1 MLSRPEYR
9 DEEIC
14 ELKTIIIDFP
24 TRTANQ
30 LRTEQLKDLE
40 LKKIIDCFENPNK
53 GVDFANWTGRGYV
66 MNQGVLYR
74 YSPHAE
80 VEEAQLVVPT
90 HEREK
95 ILKLHHDAPTA
106 AHYGADGTFSRI
118 SSKYYWTGM
127 RKFIADYVKS
137 CSECIR
143 YKATNQKPAGLL
155 QTPVPAQRFESIAID
170 LFGPLPETTE
180 GMKWIFIV
188 EDYTTKWVELFPL
201 KQATAKECAM
211 TLLNEVFLRYG
222 VPRRLISDNGTQ
234 FVSAVM
240 QQLCFVLDINQ
251 SLIPVYHP
259 QANPVERK
267 NRDLKPRLA
276 MMVGNNHTLWIE
288 KLPAIRF
295 ALNTSKC
302 ESTDHTAAY
311 LTFARELRTLD
322 QVNTDLR
329 SVIHNDNFVP
339 EFTPYLK
346 RFEGYMSQ
354 IKENIE
360 MSQDRQ
366 KTYADKSRRPSPNYK
381 VNDLVWVKLH
391 PLSKASQNRSAKL
404 MPRRDGPYIVLSQRS
419 PTTFVV
425 ASCDKPDEPLGVYH
439 TSALTPFLNGTETQ
453 SPVVPLKKRGRPRKQ
468 PLVPRGTAGENAIMS
483 ASTPPRRDGLRRS
496 NVIKEL
502 EENMNMIE
510 QIDGY
515 LKIARSFPLVSL
527 NFLKSL
533 TTIRGEQLDKKNYA
547 LLILDNQNLQELWD
561 WQNRKSKLKIL
572 NGKIFFHFN
581 SKLCPSK
588 IQELKKYAETVDW
601 DDRDVSPS
609 SNGDRVACDV
619 TNMNVTVQ
627 SLTPSVVR
635 VKWESFHK
643 QLYDER
649 SLLGYVIYYREA

>member
-1 MLSRPEYR
+1 
-9 DEEIC
+9 
-14 ELKTIIIDFP
+14 
-24 TRTANQ
+24 
-30 LRTEQLKDLE
+30 
-40 LKKIIDCFENPNK
+40 
-53 GVDFANWTGRGYV
+53 
-66 MNQGVLYR
+66 
-74 YSPHAE
+74 
-80 VEEAQLVVPT
+80 
-90 HEREK
+90 
-95 ILKLHHDAPTA
+95 
-106 AHYGADGTFSRI
+106 
-118 SSKYYWTGM
+118 
-127 RKFIADYVKS
+127 
-137 CSECIR
+137 
-143 YKATNQKPAGLL
+143 
-155 QTPVPAQRFESIAID
+155 
-170 LFGPLPETTE
+170 
-180 GMKWIFIV
+180 MKWIFIV

-276 MMVGNNHTLWIE
+276 IMVGNNHTLWIE

-360 MSQDRQ
+360 MNQDRQ

-453 SPVVPLKKRGRPRKQ
+453 SPVVPLKKRGRPCK
-468 PLVPRGTAGENAIMS
+468 
-483 ASTPPRRDGLRRS
+483 
-496 NVIKEL
+496 
-502 EENMNMIE
+502 
-510 QIDGY
+510 
-515 LKIARSFPLVSL
+515 
-527 NFLKSL
+527 
-533 TTIRGEQLDKKNYA
+533 
-547 LLILDNQNLQELWD
+547 
-561 WQNRKSKLKIL
+561 
-572 NGKIFFHFN
+572 
-581 SKLCPSK
+581 
-588 IQELKKYAETVDW
+588 
-601 DDRDVSPS
+601 
-609 SNGDRVACDV
+609 
-619 TNMNVTVQ
+619 
-627 SLTPSVVR
+627 
-635 VKWESFHK
+635 
-643 QLYDER
+643 
-649 SLLGYVIYYREA
+649 

>member
-1 MLSRPEYR
+1 
-9 DEEIC
+9 
-14 ELKTIIIDFP
+14 
-24 TRTANQ
+24 
-30 LRTEQLKDLE
+30 
-40 LKKIIDCFENPNK
+40 
-53 GVDFANWTGRGYV
+53 

-80 VEEAQLVVPT
+80 VEEAQLVVLT

-106 AHYGADGTFSRI
+106 AHYSADGTFSRI

-127 RKFIADYVKS
+127 RKFIADYLKS

-240 QQLCFVLDINQ
+240 QQLCFGLDINQ

-302 ESTDHTAAY
+302 ESTDNTAAY

-329 SVIHNDNFVP
+329 SIIHNDNFVP

-354 IKENIE
+354 IK
-360 MSQDRQ
+360 
-366 KTYADKSRRPSPNYK
+366 
-381 VNDLVWVKLH
+381 
-391 PLSKASQNRSAKL
+391 
-404 MPRRDGPYIVLSQRS
+404 
-419 PTTFVV
+419 
-425 ASCDKPDEPLGVYH
+425 
-439 TSALTPFLNGTETQ
+439 
-453 SPVVPLKKRGRPRKQ
+453 RK
-468 PLVPRGTAGENAIMS
+468 
-483 ASTPPRRDGLRRS
+483 
-496 NVIKEL
+496 
-502 EENMNMIE
+502 
-510 QIDGY
+510 
-515 LKIARSFPLVSL
+515 
-527 NFLKSL
+527 
-533 TTIRGEQLDKKNYA
+533 
-547 LLILDNQNLQELWD
+547 
-561 WQNRKSKLKIL
+561 
-572 NGKIFFHFN
+572 H
-581 SKLCPSK
+581 
-588 IQELKKYAETVDW
+588 
-601 DDRDVSPS
+601 
-609 SNGDRVACDV
+609 
-619 TNMNVTVQ
+619 
-627 SLTPSVVR
+627 
-635 VKWESFHK
+635 
-643 QLYDER
+643 
-649 SLLGYVIYYREA
+649 

>member
-1 MLSRPEYR
+1 MLSRLEYR

-24 TRTANQ
+24 TRTANE

-40 LKKIIDCFENPNK
+40 LKKIVDCFENPNK

-66 MNQGVLYR
+66 MNQGVLYQ

-90 HEREK
+90 HERKK
-95 ILKLHHDAPTA
+95 ILKLHHDAPAA
-106 AHYGADGTFSRI
+106 AHYGADGTFPEFRNI
-118 SSKYYWTGM
+118 TG
-127 RKFIADYVKS
+127 
-137 CSECIR
+137 
-143 YKATNQKPAGLL
+143 L
-155 QTPVPAQRFESIAID
+155 TPVPAQRFESIAID
-170 LFGPLPETTE
+170 LFGPLPETSE

-234 FVSAVM
+234 F
-240 QQLCFVLDINQ
+240 
-251 SLIPVYHP
+251 
-259 QANPVERK
+259 ANPVERK
-267 NRDLKPRLA
+267 NKDLKPRLA

-288 KLPAIRF
+288 KLPVIRF

-311 LTFARELRTLD
+311 LTFARELQTLD

-366 KTYADKSRRPSPNYK
+366 KTHTYADKSHRPIPNYK

-425 ASCDKPDEPLGVYH
+425 ASCDKPD
-439 TSALTPFLNGTETQ
+439 
-453 SPVVPLKKRGRPRKQ
+453 
-468 PLVPRGTAGENAIMS
+468 
-483 ASTPPRRDGLRRS
+483 
-496 NVIKEL
+496 
-502 EENMNMIE
+502 
-510 QIDGY
+510 
-515 LKIARSFPLVSL
+515 
-527 NFLKSL
+527 
-533 TTIRGEQLDKKNYA
+533 
-547 LLILDNQNLQELWD
+547 
-561 WQNRKSKLKIL
+561 
-572 NGKIFFHFN
+572 
-581 SKLCPSK
+581 
-588 IQELKKYAETVDW
+588 
-601 DDRDVSPS
+601 
-609 SNGDRVACDV
+609 
-619 TNMNVTVQ
+619 
-627 SLTPSVVR
+627 
-635 VKWESFHK
+635 
-643 QLYDER
+643 
-649 SLLGYVIYYREA
+649 

>member
-1 MLSRPEYR
+1 MLSWPEYR
-9 DEEIC
+9 DEKIC

-24 TRTANQ
+24 TRTANE

-66 MNQGVLYR
+66 MNQRVLYR

-80 VEEAQLVVPT
+80 DEEAQLVVPT

-106 AHYGADGTFSRI
+106 AHYGADGTFYRI

-127 RKFIADYVKS
+127 RKFIADYVES

-259 QANPVERK
+259 QANPVKRK

-276 MMVGNNHTLWIE
+276 MMV
-288 KLPAIRF
+288 
-295 ALNTSKC
+295 
-302 ESTDHTAAY
+302 
-311 LTFARELRTLD
+311 
-322 QVNTDLR
+322 
-329 SVIHNDNFVP
+329 
-339 EFTPYLK
+339 
-346 RFEGYMSQ
+346 
-354 IKENIE
+354 
-360 MSQDRQ
+360 
-366 KTYADKSRRPSPNYK
+366 DKSRRPSPNYK

-404 MPRRDGPYIVLSQRS
+404 MPRRDGPYIVLSQRY

-425 ASCDKPDEPLGVYH
+425 VSCDKPDEPL
-439 TSALTPFLNGTETQ
+439 
-453 SPVVPLKKRGRPRKQ
+453 
-468 PLVPRGTAGENAIMS
+468 
-483 ASTPPRRDGLRRS
+483 
-496 NVIKEL
+496 
-502 EENMNMIE
+502 
-510 QIDGY
+510 
-515 LKIARSFPLVSL
+515 VS
-527 NFLKSL
+527 
-533 TTIRGEQLDKKNYA
+533 IIHQL
-547 LLILDNQNLQELWD
+547 
-561 WQNRKSKLKIL
+561 
-572 NGKIFFHFN
+572 
-581 SKLCPSK
+581 
-588 IQELKKYAETVDW
+588 
-601 DDRDVSPS
+601 
-609 SNGDRVACDV
+609 
-619 TNMNVTVQ
+619 
-627 SLTPSVVR
+627 
-635 VKWESFHK
+635 
-643 QLYDER
+643 
-649 SLLGYVIYYREA
+649 

>member
-1 MLSRPEYR
+1 MMLPPLH
-9 DEEIC
+9 I
-14 ELKTIIIDFP
+14 T
-24 TRTANQ
+24 
-30 LRTEQLKDLE
+30 
-40 LKKIIDCFENPNK
+40 
-53 GVDFANWTGRGYV
+53 
-66 MNQGVLYR
+66 VLM
-74 YSPHAE
+74 
-80 VEEAQLVVPT
+80 VP
-90 HEREK
+90 
-95 ILKLHHDAPTA
+95 
-106 AHYGADGTFSRI
+106 FSRI

-155 QTPVPAQRFESIAID
+155 QTPVPTQRFESIAID

-240 QQLCFVLDINQ
+240 QQLCFCLGYQ
-251 SLIPVYHP
+251 SKSHSRISPTGKSS
-259 QANPVERK
+259 RK
-267 NRDLKPRLA
+267 EKIGFETSF
-276 MMVGNNHTLWIE
+276 GND
-288 KLPAIRF
+288 
-295 ALNTSKC
+295 
-302 ESTDHTAAY
+302 DHTAAY

-425 ASCDKPDEPLGVYH
+425 ASCDKPNEPLGVYH

-468 PLVPRGTAGENAIMS
+468 PLVPRGTAGENAIRS
-483 ASTPPRRDGLRRS
+483 ASTPPRRDGLRRC
-496 NVIKEL
+496 
-502 EENMNMIE
+502 
-510 QIDGY
+510 
-515 LKIARSFPLVSL
+515 
-527 NFLKSL
+527 
-533 TTIRGEQLDKKNYA
+533 RGECNNY
-547 LLILDNQNLQELWD
+547 I
-561 WQNRKSKLKIL
+561 
-572 NGKIFFHFN
+572 
-581 SKLCPSK
+581 
-588 IQELKKYAETVDW
+588 
-601 DDRDVSPS
+601 
-609 SNGDRVACDV
+609 
-619 TNMNVTVQ
+619 
-627 SLTPSVVR
+627 
-635 VKWESFHK
+635 
-643 QLYDER
+643 
-649 SLLGYVIYYREA
+649 

>member
-24 TRTANQ
+24 TRTANE

-40 LKKIIDCFENPNK
+40 LKKIVDCFENPNK

-74 YSPHAE
+74 
-80 VEEAQLVVPT
+80 
-90 HEREK
+90 
-95 ILKLHHDAPTA
+95 
-106 AHYGADGTFSRI
+106 I

-127 RKFIADYVKS
+127 RKFIDDYVKS

-180 GMKWIFIV
+180 
-188 EDYTTKWVELFPL
+188 
-201 KQATAKECAM
+201 ECAM

-276 MMVGNNHTLWIE
+276 MMV
-288 KLPAIRF
+288 
-295 ALNTSKC
+295 
-302 ESTDHTAAY
+302 DHTAAY

-366 KTYADKSRRPSPNYK
+366 KTHMQINHAGHKS
-381 VNDLVWVKLH
+381 
-391 PLSKASQNRSAKL
+391 
-404 MPRRDGPYIVLSQRS
+404 
-419 PTTFVV
+419 
-425 ASCDKPDEPLGVYH
+425 
-439 TSALTPFLNGTETQ
+439 
-453 SPVVPLKKRGRPRKQ
+453 
-468 PLVPRGTAGENAIMS
+468 
-483 ASTPPRRDGLRRS
+483 
-496 NVIKEL
+496 
-502 EENMNMIE
+502 
-510 QIDGY
+510 
-515 LKIARSFPLVSL
+515 
-527 NFLKSL
+527 
-533 TTIRGEQLDKKNYA
+533 
-547 LLILDNQNLQELWD
+547 
-561 WQNRKSKLKIL
+561 
-572 NGKIFFHFN
+572 
-581 SKLCPSK
+581 
-588 IQELKKYAETVDW
+588 
-601 DDRDVSPS
+601 
-609 SNGDRVACDV
+609 
-619 TNMNVTVQ
+619 
-627 SLTPSVVR
+627 
-635 VKWESFHK
+635 
-643 QLYDER
+643 
-649 SLLGYVIYYREA
+649 

>member
-1 MLSRPEYR
+1 MPFELRNAPATFQRLMDQFHIARPLSNLSKKSTVWKWSEIEQQAFQTLKQCLITPPILRQVDPKKPFIIRTDASSYALGAVLLQGESPTDEQPVEYASR
-9 DEEIC
+9 LLSSAE
-14 ELKTIIIDFP
+14 KNYST
-24 TRTANQ
+24 
-30 LRTEQLKDLE
+30 TEQEALAVVWA
-40 LKKIIDCFENPNK
+40 LKKF
-53 GVDFANWTGRGYV
+53 RGF
-66 MNQGVLYR
+66 
-74 YSPHAE
+74 
-80 VEEAQLVVPT
+80 EEAQLVVPT

-95 ILKLHHDAPTA
+95 ILKLHHDVPTA

-137 CSECIR
+137 CSECIK
-143 YKATNQKPAGLL
+143 YKTTNQKPAGLL

-222 VPRRLISDNGTQ
+222 VPHRLISDNGTQ

-251 SLIPVYHP
+251 ILIPVYHP

-329 SVIHNDNFVP
+329 SVIHNNNFVP

-354 IKENIE
+354 IKENIQ
-360 MSQDRQ
+360 MRKDRQ
-366 KTYADKSRRPSPNYK
+366 NTYADKSRRPSPNCK

-391 PLSKASQNRSAKL
+391 PLSKASQNRNAKL
-404 MPRRDGPYIVLSQRS
+404 MPRRDGPFIVLSQRS
-419 PTTFVV
+419 HPTFEV
-425 ASCDKPDEPLGVYH
+425 ASCDKPDEPLGV
-439 TSALTPFLNGTETQ
+439 
-453 SPVVPLKKRGRPRKQ
+453 
-468 PLVPRGTAGENAIMS
+468 
-483 ASTPPRRDGLRRS
+483 
-496 NVIKEL
+496 
-502 EENMNMIE
+502 
-510 QIDGY
+510 
-515 LKIARSFPLVSL
+515 
-527 NFLKSL
+527 
-533 TTIRGEQLDKKNYA
+533 
-547 LLILDNQNLQELWD
+547 
-561 WQNRKSKLKIL
+561 
-572 NGKIFFHFN
+572 
-581 SKLCPSK
+581 
-588 IQELKKYAETVDW
+588 
-601 DDRDVSPS
+601 
-609 SNGDRVACDV
+609 
-619 TNMNVTVQ
+619 
-627 SLTPSVVR
+627 
-635 VKWESFHK
+635 
-643 QLYDER
+643 
-649 SLLGYVIYYREA
+649 